1 MSLEVAII
9 LLSWNRK
16 HAVLEAVDRIK
27 RLAGVRFEIVI
38 IDNAS
43 SDGSPEALEAAH
55 SDVFVIRETVNRGF
69 AAGVNRGLAEAATM
83 KAPYAW
89 LLNDDTD
96 FQPDAL
102 LHLLRFARA
111 HPQFGLISPRLVD
124 LSDPSSEQ
132 FSSGLIDWVECTMH
146 HNVAP
151 ATFTR
156 LIGAGAT
163 AIVPGTALLC
173 EIRAFQAI
181 GPFDSR
187 FFAYWEDTDYSV
199 RAERAGFQCTV
210 VPSIVVG
217 HAATA
222 ARQIR
227 PPHYAYYMVRNEAL
241 FWSSHQS
248 RTRYFRWLRR
258 WLIHSIEWVAESRDC
273 GNPANA
279 DACLDGIW
287 HALTRR
293 FGPRASHPPAP
304 SWFKRWIL
312 AHPYFIALLIAGK
325 FSELSRR
332 RKLA

>member
-1 MSLEVAII
+1 MLPEVTVV

-16 HAVLEAVDRIK
+16 RAVLKAIERVK
-27 RLAGVRFEIVI
+27 RLTDVRFEIVV

-43 SDGSPEALEAAH
+43 NDGSADEVAAAH
-55 SDVFVIRETVNRGF
+55 PGIRVIREPVNKGF
-69 AAGVNRGLAEAATM
+69 AGGVNRGLAEAVAM
-83 KAPYAW
+83 KAAFAW

-96 FQPDAL
+96 FQPDTL
-102 LHLLRFARA
+102 LQLLRFARA
-111 HPQFGLISPRLVD
+111 HPQYGLISPKLVD
-124 LSDPSSEQ
+124 LSDVSTEQ
-132 FSSGLIDWVECTMH
+132 FSNGVIDWVGSRMH
-146 HNVAP
+146 HNLEP
-151 ATFTR
+151 TMFTR
-156 LIGAGAT
+156 LTNTGAT

-173 EIRAFQAI
+173 EIRAFQTI

-199 RAERAGFQCTV
+199 RAARAGFQCTV

-258 WLIHSIEWVAESRDC
+258 WLIHSIEWIAESRDC

-304 SWFKRWIL
+304 SWFKRSIL

-325 FSELSRR
+325 FSQLSRR